1 MCGIAGFVDQN
12 ISENHAYNVLEEMS
26 RTLKHRGPDG
36 SGQLFSN
43 SLSVGL
49 GHTRLSIIDLTETG
63 AQPMVSRSGRFQL
76 VYNGEIYN
84 HTELKKKMSNA
95 GYNFRG
101 TSDTEVVLAAIEI
114 WGLESALQ
122 MFVGMF
128 AFALLDQERRV
139 LHLVRDRLGEK
150 PVYFG
155 WQGDTFLFASEL
167 KALKIHPQWK
177 GTLNTEAIYDL
188 ISLGY
193 IPCGSSIYCQIEK
206 LPPASLLSLDLTS
219 RDKKHVVSQ
228 WWSLSKELDQSGKGH
243 FYGTESEAV
252 DLVVDQLR
260 STIRDQLVSDV
271 PVGALLSG
279 GIDSSIVTAIAQE
292 QSARK
297 IETFTIGFNEKTFD
311 ESHHAKQIA
320 SHLGTEHHEWI
331 VTPGEALSVIP
342 DIPSYFDEPFADSS
356 QIPTFL
362 VFKLASTK
370 TKVVLSG
377 DGGDEVFGGYHR
389 HYLGPKI
396 FTKLSHVPTWMRKM
410 AYSSLR
416 SISVKTW
423 RRLLMTGL
431 GNRGFPDTFS
441 VSVEKLEK
449 LIRLLPSTTRSEF
462 YQSLVREGDVS
473 VLRDVDS
480 PKKKEENYFSEDQ
493 GVHFAE
499 EMMHVDMLT
508 YLPGD
513 ILVKVDRAAMANSVE
528 SRAPLLDHRLIS
540 LASRLPL
547 DLKIREGVGKFV
559 LKEALGRFVPPEITR
574 RPKSG
579 FAVPIDDWLRGP
591 LREWCND
598 LLEAKSIDEAGIFCS
613 DGVANLV
620 ESHMSGVKDNG
631 LTLWRVLMLQSWL
644 HQEGLC

>member
-12 ISENHAYNVLEEMS
+12 ISEDHAYNVLKEMS

-36 SGQLFSN
+36 SGQFFSN
-43 SLSVGL
+43 RLSVGL

-63 AQPMVSRSGRFQL
+63 AQPMVSTSGRFKI

-84 HTELKKKMSNA
+84 HEDLRERTSDA
-95 GYNFRG
+95 GYAFRG
-101 TSDTEVVLAAIEI
+101 TSDTEVVLAAIEV

-167 KALKIHPQWK
+167 KALKIHPKWK
-177 GTLNTEAIYDL
+177 GTLNTSAIYDL

-193 IPCGSSIYCQIEK
+193 IPCGSSIYSQIEK
-206 LPPASLLSLDLTS
+206 LPPASRLSLDLTS
-219 RDKKHVVSQ
+219 RDKKHVVSR
-228 WWSLSKELDQSGKGH
+228 WWSLSKNLDQSGEGH
-243 FYGTESEAV
+243 FCGTESEAV
-252 DLVVDQLR
+252 ASVIDQLR

-342 DIPSYFDEPFADSS
+342 DIPKYFDEPFADSS
-356 QIPTFL
+356 QVPTFL
-362 VFKLASTK
+362 VFQLASKK

-377 DGGDEVFGGYHR
+377 DGGDEVFGGYNR
-389 HYLGPKI
+389 HYLGPEI
-396 FTKLSHVPTWMRKM
+396 FTKLSHVSTWMRKM
-410 AYSSLR
+410 AHSSLR
-416 SISVKTW
+416 SIPVKTW
-423 RRLLMTGL
+423 QRLLTTGL
-431 GNRGFPDTFS
+431 GNRVFPGTLS
-441 VSVEKLEK
+441 VSVEKLAK
-449 LIRLLPSTTRSEF
+449 LIRLLPSTTRNEF

-473 VLRDVDS
+473 VLRDVDCR
-480 PKKKEENYFSEDQ
+480 EENKASYILEDQ
-493 GVHFAE
+493 AIHFAE
-499 EMMHVDMLT
+499 EMMRVDMLT

-528 SRAPLLDHRLIS
+528 SRAPFLDHRLIA
-540 LASRLPL
+540 LAACLPIN
-547 DLKIREGVGKFV
+547 LKIREGEGKV
-559 LKEALGRFVPPEITR
+559 ILKEALNRFIPKTMTQ

-579 FAVPIDDWLRGP
+579 FAIPIDDWLRGS
-591 LREWCND
+591 LRDWCYD
-598 LLEAKSIDEAGIFCS
+598 LLAPKSIAEAGIFHS
-613 DGVANLV
+613 DRVKSLL
-620 ESHMSGVKDNG
+620 ESHISGRKENG
-631 LTLWRVLMLQSWL
+631 LTLWRLLMFQSWL
-644 HQEGLC
+644 QEQR